1 MKRSIIL
8 LTFIIS
14 TILCN
19 SAFSEEKKSEEEILD
34 TDKMVVTSTMSEKF
48 IKDAPG
54 AIEVITALDLIEMNA
69 ETLSDAL
76 EDAAG
81 LVVTTESGRIIRP
94 SIRGTGNKHTLVLI
108 DGRRI
113 VSGFKDM
120 SGIEQIPV
128 EMVSRIE
135 VVRGPASAL
144 YGSDAMGG
152 VINIITKK
160 PSDSFT
166 AGASASFGQTTYSE
180 GDEYNG
186 SAYAGSTFNKF
197 GVFIAGGYRDKD
209 RFDLD
214 DAAPDDSD
222 EISMKSLGARFT
234 YDINSSNSLISGFE
248 AIDRDFAGLRDL
260 QNMDRERAIND
271 KRLSYFI
278 EYDSRLTQTGTLML
292 RANRSE
298 HENDLTVTPPTNP
311 IAGSIGDESHAE
323 RSLNQFEGRYTD
335 MLNDSHLLTLGA
347 EYVEETRK
355 DASGMD
361 NDVDTL
367 SLYLQDE
374 YQIVDPLYLVMS
386 VRWDDYSDYGSEWTP
401 RASLTYSIKSNF
413 RFKASY
419 GMGFRAPDFLEL
431 YVPTYMK
438 QGKEIYEPNP
448 SLEAESSESFEVGVE
463 GEYKNF
469 QGRVTWFDNSIEDMI
484 DAVYYMSTGSG
495 KSQKDYYRYQN
506 IAEASMHGLELE
518 GSLKLPAHFTLTG
531 NFSYLKTKDETTGN
545 ELEGKPEHK
554 GSLKLGYSYKPMGIR
569 TNLRVTYLGDRYYET
584 GDSEHT
590 TLFKAYFSKNIS
602 KTVSLFAGVDNIFN
616 RDDYGNPR
624 YFYAGIRFDLN
635 QEK

>member
-1 MKRSIIL
+1 MKKYIIL
-8 LTFIIS
+8 VTLIHS
-14 TILCN
+14 LILC
-19 SAFSEEKKSEEEILD
+19 SFTYSEENQPEEDFFES
-34 TDKMVVTSTMSEKF
+34 DKMVVTSTMSEKI

-54 AIEVITALDLIEMNA
+54 AIEVITTRDLIEMNA
-69 ETLSDAL
+69 QTLADAL
-76 EDAAG
+76 LDAAG

-94 SIRGTGNKHTLVLI
+94 GIRGTGNKHTLVLI

-144 YGSDAMGG
+144 YGSDAVGG

-160 PSDSFT
+160 PSDSLS
-166 AGASASFGQTTYSE
+166 AGGSFSFGQTTYSE

-186 SAYAGSTFNKF
+186 SAYAGSSFDKF
-197 GVFIAGGYRDKD
+197 GFFIAGGYRDKD

-214 DAAPDDSD
+214 NAAPDDSD
-222 EISMKSLGARFT
+222 EISMTSLGARFT
-234 YDINSSNSLISGFE
+234 YDINSSNSLITGFE

-271 KRLSYFI
+271 KRLSCYI
-278 EYDSRLTQTGTLML
+278 EYDGKLAQTGTLML

-298 HENDLTVTPPTNP
+298 HENNLTITPPTNP

-335 MLNDSHLLTLGA
+335 MLNNSHLLTFGA
-347 EYVEETRK
+347 EYVEETRT

-374 YQIVDPLYLVMS
+374 YQIIDPLYLVMS

-438 QGKEIYEPNP
+438 QGKQIYEPNP
-448 SLEAESSESFEVGVE
+448 SLEAESSKSFEAGVE
-463 GEYKNF
+463 GEYKDF
-469 QGRVTWFDNSIEDMI
+469 QGRITWFDNSIEDMI
-484 DAVYYMSTGSG
+484 DAVYYTSTGSG
-495 KSQKDYYRYQN
+495 KSLKEYFQYRN
-506 IAEASMHGLELE
+506 ISKASMHGLELE

-531 NFSYLKTKDETTGN
+531 NFSYLKTKDETTGK
-545 ELEGKPEHK
+545 ELEGKPDCK
-554 GSLKLGYSYKPMGIR
+554 GSLKLGYNYNPMGIR
-569 TNLRVTYLGDRYYET
+569 LNLRATYLGDRYYES
-584 GDSEHT
+584 GESEHT
-590 TLFKAYFSKNIS
+590 TLFKAYFSKDIS
-602 KTVSLFAGVDNIFN
+602 KTMSLFAGVDNIFN

-624 YFYAGIRFDLN
+624 YFYTGIRFDLD